1 LKILYRYILR
11 EVIQTWFAVTA
22 VLLFILLTNQFAK
35 VLGKAASGE
44 LPRDAV
50 MALLGLTSLQYLTVL
65 VPIALL
71 LAIMLGLGRMYRDS
85 EMTAVLACGIGP
97 VSLYRPLFLL
107 ASVLAMLI
115 GWLAMVVT
123 PWSIRMAEITRYS
136 VQETVEFGS
145 LEAGRFHAD
154 RGNQTV
160 FFAGGVGQDGM
171 LENVFIQRRDEASV
185 EVSVARRGKLTA
197 ADENGWRTMLLY
209 QGSRYAGVPG
219 TLQFDMMEFAEQGIP
234 LRPAI
239 GLAELND
246 PEMLSFAELIGS
258 EDPMLVAEMQWRLS
272 APIAIFVLTLLAV
285 PLSKTG
291 PREGRYGRIL
301 IGILIYILYTNFIG
315 SGKAWLE
322 TGKIPPEVGLL
333 WVHALMALVAVLL
346 LLLQGR
352 VFQRVFRGNPA
363 GAPQA

>member
-1 LKILYRYILR
+1 MR

-50 MALLGLTSLQYLTVL
+50 LMLLGLTSLQYLTVL
-65 VPIALL
+65 VPVALL

-85 EMTAVLACGIGP
+85 EMTAILACGIGP
-97 VSLYRPLFLL
+97 VSLYRPLVLL
-107 ASVLAMLI
+107 ASVLAMII

-145 LEAGRFHAD
+145 LEAGKFHTD
-154 RGNQTV
+154 RGNRTV
-160 FFAGGVGQDGM
+160 FFAGSVAEDGT
-171 LENVFIQRRDEASV
+171 LEHVFIQRRNEDSL
-185 EVSVARRGKLTA
+185 EVSVAKRGRLTA

-209 QGSRYAGVPG
+209 QGSRYSGVPG

-239 GLAELND
+239 GVADLSD
-246 PEMLSFAELIGS
+246 PEMLSFAELLGS
-258 EDPMLVAEMQWRLS
+258 GDRVLSAELQWRLA
-272 APIAIFVLTLLAV
+272 APISIFVLTLLAV
-285 PLSKTG
+285 PLSRTG
-291 PREGRYGRIL
+291 PREGRYGKIL
-301 IGILIYILYTNFIG
+301 IAILVYIIYTNILG
-315 SGKAWLE
+315 SGKAWME
-322 TGKIPPEVGLL
+322 NGKVPVELGLM
-333 WVHALMALVAVLL
+333 WVHALMLL
-346 LLLQGR
+346 LAGFLLMLHGR
-352 VFQRVFRGNPA
+352 VFHRMFRRHPA
-363 GAPQA
+363 RSVGA